1 MIRKLFSLL
10 ILLPLFIGV
19 VTAADSTE
27 YYRARVMEV
36 MSEEEIPELPGE
48 HLIRQVL
55 IIRLGQGPDKGE
67 MVKMTL
73 DYSPQS
79 SLETGLKKGDRIVIS
94 SGSGGYEFYS
104 YDRSVGL
111 VALILLFFAAAL
123 AIGRRKG
130 VRALAGLLITLV
142 VVFKVFIPL
151 LFAGVPVIVLTLFTA
166 ILISL
171 FTLLILNGLTLKTL
185 AAFSGVFAGLTAA
198 GCVAFVF
205 QKAMYLSGLSLTDAQ
220 MLRYMP
226 QQGGLSLE
234 GLLFAGI
241 VLGALGAVMDVGV
254 ELASSMNEI
263 KQAAPGILFGQHIKS
278 GMNVGRDIIGTMTN
292 TLILAYAGASL
303 PLLLLFN
310 AYQWPLLRTINLDL
324 IASEILRGL
333 AGSIGLMITV
343 PATVFVSA
351 FVFKNQAPGRAKEK

>member
-1 MIRKLFSLL
+1 
-10 ILLPLFIGV
+10 
-19 VTAADSTE
+19 
-27 YYRARVMEV
+27 
-36 MSEEEIPELPGE
+36 
-48 HLIRQVL
+48 
-55 IIRLGQGPDKGE
+55 
-67 MVKMTL
+67 
-73 DYSPQS
+73 
-79 SLETGLKKGDRIVIS
+79 
-94 SGSGGYEFYS
+94 
-104 YDRSVGL
+104 
-111 VALILLFFAAAL
+111 
-123 AIGRRKG
+123 
-130 VRALAGLLITLV
+130 
-142 VVFKVFIPL
+142 
-151 LFAGVPVIVLTLFTA
+151 
-166 ILISL
+166 
-171 FTLLILNGLTLKTL
+171 
-185 AAFSGVFAGLTAA
+185 
-198 GCVAFVF
+198 
-205 QKAMYLSGLSLTDAQ
+205 
-220 MLRYMP
+220 MP